1 MRNVNLT
8 VAPDGCLEVHSSAVA
23 ETYWPEAEGRLGKG
37 RFHTR
42 DIAEII
48 DRRVYLRGRASDVI
62 NVAGRKISPDSIEN
76 VLAKHP
82 RVRLCVVFGV
92 PEGER
97 ERIVACTSV
106 EQGTSAD
113 DLKQFLLAH
122 LPGWQVPR
130 DFWLIEDLSPDQRG
144 KLSRALWRAKYLE
157 RHKPG

>member
-1 MRNVNLT
+1 MRNVNLS
-8 VAPDGCLEVHSSAVA
+8 VAADKCLEVYSSAVA
-23 ETYWPEAEGRLGKG
+23 ETYWPEPEDRLGNG
-37 RFHTR
+37 RFHTS

-48 DRRVYLRGRASDVI
+48 DQQVYLRGRASDII
-62 NVAGRKISPDSIEN
+62 NVAGRKLSPEAIEH
-76 VLAKHP
+76 VLAKHSH
-82 RVRLCVVFGV
+82 VRQCVVFGV

-97 ERIVACTSV
+97 ERIVACASV

-130 DFWLIEDLSPDQRG
+130 DFWLIEDLSPDRRG
-144 KLSRALWRAKYLE
+144 KLSRALWRTKYLE